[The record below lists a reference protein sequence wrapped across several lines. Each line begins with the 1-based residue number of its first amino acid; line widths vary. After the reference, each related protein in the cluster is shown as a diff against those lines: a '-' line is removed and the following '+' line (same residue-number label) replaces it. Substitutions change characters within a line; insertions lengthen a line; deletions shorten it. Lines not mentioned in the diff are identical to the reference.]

1 MDAVQAL
8 RPAQAVSRRPTEQ
21 VLHREVEAA
30 LAVQTAAAEVPW
42 PEQEVLSGLRRE
54 AAVARAE
61 SRPVVEVP
69 WAQLRAAE
77 AEPSVRRLAAVEEAQ
92 HGVPPEAVAAA
103 RPSEAREVAEELR
116 AAVQAAAEAQHVAV
130 PVVAAERPSVEP
142 VAAQAQLSEARAEQ
156 LSAEP
161 SARSDRQAPL
171 ARRQMTTALRRE
183 PALA

>member
-42 PEQEVLSGLRRE
+42 PEQEELSGLRRE
-54 AAVARAE
+54 AVVARAE
-61 SRPVVEVP
+61 PRPVVEVP

-92 HGVPPEAVAAA
+92 HGVPPEAVAAV

-116 AAVQAAAEAQHVAV
+116 AAVQAAAEAQRVAV

-171 ARRQMTTALRRE
+171 ARRQMTTAFRRE

>member
-42 PEQEVLSGLRRE
+42 PEQEV
-54 AAVARAE
+54 
-61 SRPVVEVP
+61 P

-92 HGVPPEAVAAA
+92 HGVPPEAVAAV

-116 AAVQAAAEAQHVAV
+116 AAVQAAAEAQRVAV